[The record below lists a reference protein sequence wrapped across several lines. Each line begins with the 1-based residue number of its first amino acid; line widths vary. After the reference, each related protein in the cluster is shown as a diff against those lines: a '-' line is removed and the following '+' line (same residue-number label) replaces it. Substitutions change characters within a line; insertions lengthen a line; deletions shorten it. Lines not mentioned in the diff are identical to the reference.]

1 MNYNNDEGIGWII
14 LLIVFIIFWFLL
26 GPYLVMITWNW
37 IMPQLFAGVGLLT
50 WWKAFVLCV
59 MVRLMVGGSFNSNKK

>member
-37 IMPQLFAGVGLLT
+37 LMPQLFAGVGLLT

-59 MVRLMVGGSFNSNKK
+59 MVRLMIGAGFNINKK

>member
-1 MNYNNDEGIGWII
+1 MSYYDDEGIGWIL
-14 LLIVFIIFWFLL
+14 LLILFIIFWFLL

-37 IMPQLFAGVGLLT
+37 LMPQLFAGIGLLT

-59 MVRLMVGGSFNSNKK
+59 MVRLMVGGSFNTNKN